1 MVRRG
6 RRIPESCGVQIPLL
20 SIGLIS
26 NHPRVSLTWESYRLL
41 MLAMCRVSSL
51 SSPCLLLP
59 GASRLMERVTEY
71 MGVIHPSI
79 SHIQSANQLIIKAY
93 AFDLQGASVFLL
105 PLLLL

>member
-1 MVRRG
+1 
-6 RRIPESCGVQIPLL
+6 
-20 SIGLIS
+20 
-26 NHPRVSLTWESYRLL
+26 
-41 MLAMCRVSSL
+41 
-51 SSPCLLLP
+51 
-59 GASRLMERVTEY
+59 MERVTEY